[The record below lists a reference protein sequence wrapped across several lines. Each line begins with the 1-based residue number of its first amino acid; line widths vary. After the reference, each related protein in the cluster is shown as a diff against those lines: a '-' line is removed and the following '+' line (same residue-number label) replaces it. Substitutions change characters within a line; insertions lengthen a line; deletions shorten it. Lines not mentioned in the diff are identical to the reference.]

1 MGYPKLNFIAEMYK
15 IKSLILIAFPLLL
28 CSCDF
33 TEYHYKV
40 KLYYLDGSTEITE
53 YDDYSDGCIGCYH
66 GSYSF
71 NARNEYIKGVDRF
84 EILQKTE
91 IKDGR

>member
-1 MGYPKLNFIAEMYK
+1 MFK

-53 YDDYSDGCIGCYH
+53 YDDYSDGSIYSNGN
-66 GSYSF
+66 GDYSF
-71 NARNEYIKGVDRF
+71 NTGNGYIEGVDRF